1 MKLETV
7 TALFPDLDV
16 VELTTW
22 IEHRW
27 VRPQP
32 DANAN
37 EEGDVWTFHEID
49 IARVRLI
56 YDLRHNLDVP
66 EDTLPMM
73 LSLLDQVYDLRRKIS
88 AVSSAIEDNPQEL
101 RDRILAIIRTSEH

>member
-1 MKLETV
+1 MKLEAI

-32 DANAN
+32 D
-37 EEGDVWTFHEID
+37 ESDVWTFHEID

-73 LSLLDQVYDLRRKIS
+73 LSLLDQLYDLRRKIS
-88 AVSSAIEDNPQEL
+88 AVSSAIEDHPPEL
-101 RDRILAIIRTSEH
+101 RDRILAIIRATDH